1 MVMGGGSSN
10 LDGPNALR
18 LNRPLNAYK
27 YEQECIPVGCVPS
40 AAVAISGCGGV
51 WPGGVCQGGVSAHE
65 GVCGGGVFT
74 THTPL

>member
-10 LDGPNALR
+10 FDGPSALR
-18 LNRPLNAYK
+18 VNRPLNAYK
-27 YEQECIPVGCVPS
+27 YEQECIPVGCVAP

-51 WPGGVCQGGVSAHE
+51 WPGGCLS
-65 GVCGGGVFT
+65 GGVFA